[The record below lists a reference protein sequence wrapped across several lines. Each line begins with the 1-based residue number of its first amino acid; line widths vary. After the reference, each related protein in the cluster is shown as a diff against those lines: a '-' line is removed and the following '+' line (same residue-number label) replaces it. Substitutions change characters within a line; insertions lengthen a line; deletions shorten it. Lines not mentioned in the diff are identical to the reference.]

1 MVRRK
6 FGKKEIILG
15 IACTLLV
22 LSILSFYVWHQTE
35 SVSLGYDMAELEQK
49 VIQLQKEVE
58 KLETIRSSLLSL
70 DRVERM
76 AREKLRLSEPKEG
89 QVIYEDFDP
98 GR

>member
-6 FGKKEIILG
+6 FGKKKITLG
-15 IACTLLV
+15 IACTLFV
-22 LSILSFYVWHQTE
+22 LFILSFYVWHQTE
-35 SVSLGYDMAELEQK
+35 SVSLGYDTAELEQK

-58 KLETIRSSLLSL
+58 KLETIRSSLLTL

-76 AREKLRLSEPKEG
+76 ARDKLKLSEPKEG
-89 QVIYEDFDP
+89 QVIYKDFDP

>member
-1 MVRRK
+1 M
-6 FGKKEIILG
+6 KEITLG
-15 IACTLLV
+15 IACTLFV
-22 LSILSFYVWHQTE
+22 LCILSFYVWHQTE
-35 SVSLGYDMAELEQK
+35 SVSLGYDTAELEQK

-76 AREKLRLSEPKEG
+76 AREKLKLSEPKEG
-89 QVIYEDFDP
+89 QVVYEDLNP